1 MKLFAK
7 LTAVLGIA
15 SLLAGA
21 AFAQT
26 PPPAPSMSP
35 ASPAVTRVKGYT
47 KVLKSGKVVQVRGY
61 KRKSPMMMPK
71 MTAIQGYTRHTK
83 SGGTVHVNGYVRKAP
98 MGAMKK

>member
-7 LTAVLGIA
+7 LTAVLSIA
-15 SLLAGA
+15 SLFAGT

-26 PPPAPSMSP
+26 PPPPPAMSARPAP
-35 ASPAVTRVKGYT
+35 TRVKGYT
-47 KVLKSGKVVQVRGY
+47 KVLKSGRVVQVKGY
-61 KRKSPMMMPK
+61 KRKSPLMMPK

-83 SGGTVHVNGYVRKAP
+83 SGQTVHVNGYVRKAP